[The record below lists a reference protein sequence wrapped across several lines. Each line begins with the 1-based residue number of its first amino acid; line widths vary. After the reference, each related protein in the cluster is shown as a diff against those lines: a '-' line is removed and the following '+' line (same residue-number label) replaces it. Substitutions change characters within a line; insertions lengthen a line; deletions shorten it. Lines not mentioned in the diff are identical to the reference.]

1 MDYFQCIISNDF
13 YLLDYFQWV
22 ISNGL
27 FPMDYFQWIIS
38 NAMRCY
44 SLTFLEWKQQ
54 HYRTLTHLTLE
65 SQFTQPIEINFVHHN
80 IVSCKCPVVKGCI
93 NHISLKSLSVKTFK
107 QVKSVQKYFRTVVTK
122 ELYIFALQPMRVG
135 YSLSQATGS
144 LEETLD
150 AFD

>member
-1 MDYFQCIISNDF
+1 MCFICWVVFNGFYLLDYFQWIISNGLFPMDYFQCIISNDF

-65 SQFTQPIEINFVHHN
+65 SQLMIMFLPMLLVNILSALVLILLFSIPFMTPSYVYPFWSGFIVVHASFHSWS
-80 IVSCKCPVVKGCI
+80 IALPSC
-93 NHISLKSLSVKTFK
+93 
-107 QVKSVQKYFRTVVTK
+107 
-122 ELYIFALQPMRVG
+122 
-135 YSLSQATGS
+135 
-144 LEETLD
+144 
-150 AFD
+150 